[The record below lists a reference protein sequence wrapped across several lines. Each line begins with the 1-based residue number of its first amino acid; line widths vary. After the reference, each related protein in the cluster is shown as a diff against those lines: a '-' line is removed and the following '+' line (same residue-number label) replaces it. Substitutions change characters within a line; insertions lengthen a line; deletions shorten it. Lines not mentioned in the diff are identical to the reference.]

1 MREMLNYINN
11 TSESLESLLGS
22 QLSSTALFASF
33 QYISSQFITSIKKA
47 DKFTINL
54 ILCLEKDLALINL
67 FMQESL
73 NCRKVPGLNDAL
85 AEIREFVSLFIN
97 NDIESLKD
105 SNARDAKYP
114 RLDIKSMI
122 LILEKFKEVKGK
134 EPKQKIVL
142 AVAKK
147 LKELN

>member
-1 MREMLNYINN
+1 
-11 TSESLESLLGS
+11 
-22 QLSSTALFASF
+22 
-33 QYISSQFITSIKKA
+33 
-47 DKFTINL
+47 
-54 ILCLEKDLALINL
+54 
-67 FMQESL
+67 MQESL